1 MKKIVL
7 FLWGL
12 LLVGTLPT
20 HAQMIASNAHPIRQ
34 QPKSSGAPL
43 VTLRTA
49 LSELEKQYR
58 VSFIYRTDLV
68 DTKVVLNSYRE
79 RTVEEALS
87 NLLTDKGLTFEK
99 IQANFYVILAS
110 KEKGSRL
117 FRKVSQIERKAFEP
131 QMGDEPVT
139 SADINIMR
147 LERIGY
153 TTLSADRLLE
163 DVRGKVTDANG
174 EGLPGV
180 SVVIKGT
187 TRGTTTNGE
196 GEFTL
201 NVPANSTLVF
211 SFVGYASKEVAVNNR
226 TVVNV
231 SLVQDERALEEVVV
245 VGYGT
250 QKRASVTGAVS
261 SVTPKDLT
269 ALPVISAESA
279 MQGRVPGVRVVNNG
293 SPGQAPIVRIRG
305 IGSINYASGPL
316 YVIDGVPSGD
326 LNNLDPKD
334 IESLEVLK
342 DASAAAIYGSR
353 ASNGVVI
360 ISTKKGSKDGK
371 LHVNLDTYFG
381 TQSAWRK
388 LDLLNTQEYI
398 QYATALLGNAGIAM
412 PARLSNL
419 NTPIYE
425 GASQTFA
432 QTETNW
438 QDVMFRTA
446 PIQQHQISVSGG
458 NNVSR
463 FFASAGYFDQEGI
476 LIGTNYKRGNVRLNS
491 DHQINK
497 FLSFGQ
503 TLMISYDKSRTEQG
517 FGGGRTAVMQAI
529 RNLPYWPV
537 SDPTKVGGYS
547 SPTAADGTDPDN
559 PVRLAL
565 QDQSYNQRI
574 KLLGTLFA
582 EIKFTDFLK
591 YRFSFGADVVTNI
604 AQNIYPI
611 YNDGYKSRL
620 QADLQDNRSSFYSPI
635 LTNQLTFD
643 KTFGKHYINAT
654 AVVEKQSFRSSSLN
668 GNGFRPNNDIYVL
681 QGISNPG
688 VTSSLEESSLISYI
702 GRVNYEFAG
711 KYLISGSVRRDG
723 SSRFAPGNKWG
734 TFPSASLGWRVS
746 EEEFLKAVPSISE
759 LKIRASYGQT
769 GFNGIGNYAWQSLV
783 SADNTNYV
791 FGANRVLGSYFG
803 ALGNTALK
811 WETTTMTNLGVDLGL
826 FSNKL
831 TFTGEVYNRQT
842 DGLLLN
848 VPIPNSIGY
857 SSSPLANIGSMK
869 NWGYEFQVG
878 YSQNESDFRWNVSA
892 NMDIT
897 RNRVLSLATPSAA
910 IYSGRNDDFGG
921 GDITKTE
928 AGHPIQSFYGYL
940 VEGIYQSVDE
950 VYNSPLPQS
959 RPENREAHDPT
970 KNTSAGDIKFKDING
985 DGKIDASD
993 RVYLGSYIPKFSY
1006 GVNFG
1011 ANYKGFDL
1019 TLYLQGV
1026 YGNKIY
1032 NGTKVIEQ
1040 GMLRLFNAGK
1050 DALDAWTPTNTNTD
1064 VPRAISGDP
1073 NNNSRTSDRFIESGS
1088 YMRIK
1093 NLSIGYTIPASVL
1106 SRLTVNTL
1114 TKARIYVSSQNLL
1127 TFTKYTGLDPEI
1139 GVNGTAGD
1147 ASKLLTNGIDYGQY
1161 PQPRTLLIGLNIGF

>member
-1 MKKIVL
+1 ML
-7 FLWGL
+7 AGA
-12 LLVGTLPT
+12 LPT
-20 HAQMIASNAHPIRQ
+20 RAQMIASNGHRMWSQEKDVA
-34 QPKSSGAPL
+34 APM

-68 DTKVVLNSYRE
+68 DTKVALNANRA
-79 RTVEEALS
+79 RTLEEALT
-87 NLLTDKGLTFEK
+87 NLLVDKGLTFEK
-99 IQANFYVILAS
+99 IQANFYIIVAS
-110 KEKGSRL
+110 KEKGTRL
-117 FRKVSQIERKAFEP
+117 FRKINQIEKKAFDAPVGNEP
-131 QMGDEPVT
+131 IGL
-139 SADINIMR
+139 ADLNLTK

-153 TTLSADRLLE
+153 SVSSAERPLE
-163 DVRGKVTDANG
+163 DIKGKVSDANG
-174 EGLPGV
+174 DAMPGV

-187 TRGTTTNGE
+187 TRGTTTNSE
-196 GEFTL
+196 GEYTL
-201 NVPANSTLVF
+201 NVPGNSTLVF
-211 SFVGYASKEVAVNNR
+211 SFVGYVSQEIPINGR
-226 TVVNV
+226 TTLNV
-231 SLVQDERALEEVVV
+231 SLAQDEKALEEVVV

-261 SVTPKDLT
+261 SVTPKELT

-279 MQGRVPGVRVVNNG
+279 LQGRVPGVRVVNNG

-305 IGSINYASGPL
+305 VGSINYASGPL

-326 LNNLDPKD
+326 LNNLDPRD

-342 DASAAAIYGSR
+342 DASSAAIYGSR

-360 ISTKKGSKDGK
+360 ITTKRGSKDGK
-371 LHVNLDTYFG
+371 IHVSLDTYFG
-381 TQSAWRK
+381 TQSAWNK

-398 QYATALLGNAGIAM
+398 QYATTLLGNAGIAM
-412 PARLSNL
+412 PARLGNL

-432 QTETNW
+432 QTATDW
-438 QDVMFRTA
+438 QDVMLRTA
-446 PIQQHQISVSGG
+446 PIQQHQVSVSGG
-458 NNVSR
+458 NSLSR

-503 TLMISYDKSRTEQG
+503 TLMISYDKMRGEQG

-547 SPTAADGTDPDN
+547 SPTAADGSDPDN
-559 PVRLAL
+559 PVRIAL

-582 EIKFTDFLK
+582 EVRFTNFLK
-591 YRFSFGADVVTNI
+591 YRFSFGADVVTGLEK
-604 AQNIYPI
+604 NIYPI
-611 YNDGYKSRL
+611 YNDGYKSRV
-620 QADLQDNRSSFYSPI
+620 QNNIQDNRGSYYSPI
-635 LTNQLTFD
+635 LTNQLTFE
-643 KTFGKHYINAT
+643 KTFGKHYLTAT
-654 AVVEKQSFRSSSLN
+654 AVAEKQNFRGSTLN
-668 GNGFRPNNDIYVL
+668 GNGYRPNNDINVL

-688 VTSSLEESSLISYI
+688 VTSSLEENSLISYI

-711 KYLISGSVRRDG
+711 KYLVSGSVRRDG

-734 TFPSASLGWRVS
+734 TFPSASVGWRVS
-746 EEEFLKAVPSISE
+746 EEEFMKSVPAISE

-769 GFNGIGNYAWQSLV
+769 GNNNIGNYAWQSQIL
-783 SADNTNYV
+783 ADNTNYV
-791 FGANRVLGSYFG
+791 FGAEKVLGSYFSS
-803 ALGNTALK
+803 LGNTNLK
-811 WETTTMTNLGVDLGL
+811 WETTKMTNLGIDVGL

-831 TFTGEVYNRQT
+831 TFTGEVYNRRT
-842 DGLLLN
+842 DDLILS
-848 VPIPNSIGY
+848 VPLPNSLGY
-857 SSSPLANIGSMK
+857 SASPLANIGSMK

-878 YSQNESDFRWNVSA
+878 YSQNEGAFRWNVSG
-892 NMDIT
+892 NLDIT
-897 RNRVLSLATPSAA
+897 RNKVLSLATPSAT

-921 GDITKTE
+921 NDITKTE
-928 AGHPIQSFYGYL
+928 AGQSIQSFYGYQ
-940 VEGIYQSVDE
+940 VAGIFQTVDE
-950 VYNSPLPQS
+950 VFNAPLQI
-959 RPENREAHDPT
+959 RPDNREDYDPI
-970 KNTSAGDIKFKDING
+970 KHTSPGDIRFKDING
-985 DGKIDASD
+985 DGVINASD

-1006 GVNFG
+1006 GVNFS
-1011 ANYKGFDL
+1011 ANYKNFDL

-1026 YGNKIY
+1026 YGNKLY

-1050 DALDAWTPTNTNTD
+1050 DVLNAWTPTNTNTD

-1088 YMRIK
+1088 YMRVK
-1093 NLSIGYTIPASVL
+1093 NLSIGYSIPAPVL
-1106 SRLTVNTL
+1106 SRLTANTL

-1127 TFTKYTGLDPEI
+1127 TFTKYTGLDPEVGI
-1139 GVNGTAGD
+1139 NGNAADQT
-1147 ASKLLTNGIDYGQY
+1147 KLLVNGIDYGQY

>member
-7 FLWGL
+7 FLWGVL
-12 LLVGTLPT
+12 VVGTLPT
-20 HAQMIASNAHPIRQ
+20 YAQLIASNGQRVRQ
-34 QPKSSGAPL
+34 QEKDIAAPV
-43 VTLRTA
+43 VTLKAA
-49 LSELEKQYR
+49 LSELEKHYR

-68 DTKVVLNSYRE
+68 DTKVVMTGRRD
-79 RTVEEALS
+79 RTVEEALT
-87 NLLTDKGLTFEK
+87 NLLSDKGLTFEK
-99 IQANFYVILAS
+99 IQSNFYVIVAT
-110 KEKGSRL
+110 KEKGTRF
-117 FRKVSQIERKAFEP
+117 FRKINQIEKKVFEP
-131 QMGDEPVT
+131 QTGTEPVT
-139 SADINIMR
+139 SADLNITK

-153 TTLSADRLLE
+153 SVLSAERALE
-163 DVRGKVTDANG
+163 DIRGKVTDAAG

-180 SVVIKGT
+180 SVVIKGS
-187 TRGTTTNGE
+187 TRGTTTNGQ
-196 GEFTL
+196 GEFSI
-201 NVPANSTLVF
+201 NAPANATLVF
-211 SFVGYASKEVAVNNR
+211 SFVGYASKEMQVNGQ
-226 TVVNV
+226 TMLNV

-261 SVTPKDLT
+261 SVTPKELT

-293 SPGQAPIVRIRG
+293 SPGQSPIVRIRG
-305 IGSINYASGPL
+305 VGSINYASGPL

-371 LHVNLDTYFG
+371 LHVSLDTYFG
-381 TQSAWRK
+381 TQSAWKK

-412 PARLSNL
+412 PSRLSNL
-419 NTPIYE
+419 NTPIYN
-425 GASQTFA
+425 GATQTFA
-432 QTETNW
+432 QTATDW
-438 QDVMFRTA
+438 QDVMLRTA

-463 FFASAGYFDQEGI
+463 FFTSAGYFDQEGI
-476 LIGTNYKRGNVRLNS
+476 LIGTNYKRANVRINS
-491 DHQINK
+491 DHQVTK
-497 FLSFGQ
+497 FLTFGQ
-503 TLMISYDKSRTEQG
+503 TLMLSYDKMRGEQG
-517 FGGGRTAVMQAI
+517 FGGGRTAIMQAI

-559 PVRLAL
+559 PVRIAL
-565 QDQSYNQRI
+565 QDQSYTQRI
-574 KLLGTLFA
+574 KLLGTLFT
-582 EIKFTDFLK
+582 EIKFTNFLK

-604 AQNIYPI
+604 GNNIFPI
-611 YNDGYKSRL
+611 YNDGYKSRV
-620 QADLQDNRSSFYSPI
+620 QSDLQDNRSSYFSPI

-643 KTFGKHYINAT
+643 KTFGKHYVNVT
-654 AVVEKQSFRSSSLN
+654 AVAEKQNFRSSSLN
-668 GNGFRPNNDIYVL
+668 GNGFRPNNDIDVL

-688 VTSSLEESSLISYI
+688 VTSSRDESTLISYI
-702 GRVNYEFAG
+702 GRVNYDFAG
-711 KYLISGSVRRDG
+711 KYLISASVRRDG

-746 EEEFLKAVPSISE
+746 EEAFMKSVPAISE
-759 LKIRASYGQT
+759 LKIRGSIGQT
-769 GFNGIGNYAWQSLV
+769 GFNGIGSYAWQSLI

-791 FGANRVLGSYFG
+791 FGANRVLGSYFS
-803 ALGNTALK
+803 ALGNTDLK
-811 WETTTMTNLGVDLGL
+811 WETTTMTNVGVDMGL
-826 FSNKL
+826 LSNKL
-831 TFTGEVYNRQT
+831 TFTAEVYNRKT

-857 SSSPLANIGSMK
+857 ASPPLANIGSMK

-878 YSQNESDFRWNVSA
+878 YNQNEGDFRWNVSA
-892 NMDIT
+892 NMDVT
-897 RNRVLSLATPSAA
+897 RNQITSLATPSATL
-910 IYSGRNDDFGG
+910 YSGSNADFGG
-921 GDITKTE
+921 SDITKTE
-928 AGHPIQSFYGYL
+928 AGQPIQSFFGYQ
-940 VEGIYQSVDE
+940 VEGIYQSIDE
-950 VYNSPLPQS
+950 VYNSPRPQS
-959 RPENREAHDPT
+959 RPENREDHDPT
-970 KNTSAGDIKFKDING
+970 KNTSAGDIKFKDVNG
-985 DGKIDASD
+985 DGVIDASD

-1006 GVNFG
+1006 GVNLG
-1011 ANYKGFDL
+1011 ANYKNFDV
-1019 TLYLQGV
+1019 TVYLQGV

-1032 NGTKVIEQ
+1032 NGTKVIEE

-1050 DALDAWTPTNTNTD
+1050 GVLDAWTPTNTATD

-1073 NNNSRTSDRFIESGS
+1073 NNNTRTSDRFIESGS
-1088 YMRIK
+1088 YMRVK
-1093 NLSIGYTIPASVL
+1093 NISIGYTIPATIL
-1106 SRLTVNTL
+1106 GKLTMNTL
-1114 TKARIYVSSQNLL
+1114 TKARIYVSSTNLL
-1127 TFTKYTGLDPEI
+1127 TFTKYSGLDPEI
-1139 GVNGTAGD
+1139 GINGTAGD
-1147 ASKLLTNGIDYGQY
+1147 NTKLLTNGIDYGQY

>member
-7 FLWGL
+7 LLWGVV
-12 LLVGTLPT
+12 LVGTLPT
-20 HAQMIASNAHPIRQ
+20 RAQMIAANGHRVWQ
-34 QPKSSGAPL
+34 QEKDVAAPM

-68 DTKVVLNSYRE
+68 DTKVVLNGHRE
-79 RTVEEALS
+79 RTVEEALT
-87 NLLTDKGLTFEK
+87 NLLSDKGLTFEK
-99 IQANFYVILAS
+99 IQANFYVIVAS
-110 KEKGSRL
+110 KEKGTRF
-117 FRKVSQIERKAFEP
+117 FRKVNQIEKKGFDAPSGNEP
-131 QMGDEPVT
+131 LT
-139 SADINIMR
+139 SADLNLIK

-153 TTLSADRLLE
+153 SVLSGDRLVE
-163 DVRGKVTDANG
+163 DVSGKVTDS
-174 EGLPGV
+174 EGTGMPGV

-187 TRGTTTNGE
+187 TRGTTTNGQ
-196 GEFTL
+196 GEYAL
-201 NVPANSTLVF
+201 NAPSNATLVF
-211 SFVGYASKEVAVNNR
+211 SFVGYMTQEIPLNSRALL
-226 TVVNV
+226 NV
-231 SLVQDERALEEVVV
+231 TLVQDERALEEVVV

-261 SVTPKDLT
+261 SVAPKDLT

-305 IGSINYASGPL
+305 VGSINYASGPL

-371 LHVNLDTYFG
+371 LHVNFDTYFG
-381 TQSAWRK
+381 TQSPWKK

-398 QYATALLGNAGIAM
+398 QYATALLGNAKIAM
-412 PARLSNL
+412 PARLGNL
-419 NTPIYE
+419 NTPIYD

-438 QDVMFRTA
+438 QDVMLRPA
-446 PIQQHQISVSGG
+446 PIQQHQLSVSGG
-458 NNVSR
+458 NSISR

-503 TLMISYDKSRTEQG
+503 TLMISYDKMRGEQG

-547 SPTAADGTDPDN
+547 SPTAADGSDPDN
-559 PVRLAL
+559 PVRIAL

-574 KLLGTLFA
+574 KLLGTLFT
-582 EIKFTDFLK
+582 EIKFTSFLK
-591 YRFSFGADVVTNI
+591 YRFSFGADVVTNLGK
-604 AQNIYPI
+604 NIFPI
-611 YNDGYKSRL
+611 YNDGYKSRV
-620 QADLQDNRSSFYSPI
+620 QNNIQDNRASYYSPI

-643 KTFGKHYINAT
+643 NTFGKHYINAT
-654 AVVEKQSFRSSSLN
+654 VVAEKQSFRSSSLN
-668 GNGFRPNNDIYVL
+668 GNGFRPNNDISVL

-688 VTSSLEESSLISYI
+688 VTSSLDESSLISYI

-711 KYLISGSVRRDG
+711 KYLVSGSVRRDG

-746 EEEFLKAVPSISE
+746 EEAFLKSVPAISE
-759 LKIRASYGQT
+759 LKVRASYGET
-769 GFNGIGNYAWQSLV
+769 GFNGIGSYAWQSLI

-791 FGANRVLGSYFG
+791 FGANKVLGSYFD
-803 ALGNTALK
+803 ALGNTNLK
-811 WETTTMTNLGVDLGL
+811 WETTKMTNVGVDLGL
-826 FSNKL
+826 FGNKV
-831 TFTGEVYNRQT
+831 TFTGEVYNRKT
-842 DGLLLN
+842 DGLLLS

-878 YSQNESDFRWNVSA
+878 YNQNEGDFRWNVSG
-892 NMDIT
+892 NLDIT
-897 RNRVLSLATPSAA
+897 RNKVLSLATPSAT
-910 IYSGRNDDFGG
+910 IYSGNNADFGG
-921 GDITKTE
+921 ADITKTE
-928 AGHPIQSFYGYL
+928 AGQPIQSFYGYL

-950 VYNSPLPQS
+950 VYNSPTPQS
-959 RPENREAHDPT
+959 RPVNREDHDPS
-970 KNTSAGDIKFKDING
+970 KNTSAGDIKFKDVNG
-985 DGKIDASD
+985 DGIVNASD

-1019 TLYLQGV
+1019 TVYLQGV
-1026 YGNKIY
+1026 YGNKLY

-1050 DALDAWTPTNTNTD
+1050 DVLNAWTPTNTGTD

-1088 YMRIK
+1088 YMRVK

-1139 GVNGTAGD
+1139 GVNGSAGD

>member
-7 FLWGL
+7 L
-12 LLVGTLPT
+12 LGGALLAGALPT
-20 HAQMIASNAHPIRQ
+20 RAQMIASNGHRMWSQEKDVA
-34 QPKSSGAPL
+34 APM

-68 DTKVVLNSYRE
+68 DTKVALNANRA
-79 RTVEEALS
+79 RTLEEALT
-87 NLLTDKGLTFEK
+87 NLLVDKGLTFEK
-99 IQANFYVILAS
+99 IQANFYIIVAS
-110 KEKGSRL
+110 KEKGTRL
-117 FRKVSQIERKAFEP
+117 FRKINQIEKKAFDAPVGNEP
-131 QMGDEPVT
+131 IGL
-139 SADINIMR
+139 ADLNLTK

-153 TTLSADRLLE
+153 SVSSAERPLE
-163 DVRGKVTDANG
+163 DIKGKVSDANG
-174 EGLPGV
+174 DAMPGV

-187 TRGTTTNGE
+187 TRGTTTNSE
-196 GEFTL
+196 GEYTL
-201 NVPANSTLVF
+201 NVPGNSTLVF
-211 SFVGYASKEVAVNNR
+211 SFVGYVSQEIPINGR
-226 TVVNV
+226 TTLNV
-231 SLVQDERALEEVVV
+231 SLAQDDKALEEVVV

-261 SVTPKDLT
+261 SVTPKELT

-279 MQGRVPGVRVVNNG
+279 LQGRVPGVRVVNNG

-305 IGSINYASGPL
+305 VGSINYASGPL

-360 ISTKKGSKDGK
+360 ITTKRGSKDGK
-371 LHVNLDTYFG
+371 IHVSLDTYFG
-381 TQSAWRK
+381 TQSAWNK

-398 QYATALLGNAGIAM
+398 QYATMLLGNAGIAM
-412 PARLSNL
+412 PVRLSNL

-438 QDVMFRTA
+438 QDVMLRTA
-446 PIQQHQISVSGG
+446 PIQQHQVSVSGG
-458 NNVSR
+458 NSLSR

-503 TLMISYDKSRTEQG
+503 TLMISYDKMRGEQG
-517 FGGGRTAVMQAI
+517 NGGGRPAVMQTI

-547 SPTAADGTDPDN
+547 SPTAADGSDPDN
-559 PVRLAL
+559 PVRIAL

-574 KLLGTLFA
+574 KLLGTLFS
-582 EIKFTDFLK
+582 EIRFTNFLR
-591 YRFSFGADVVTNI
+591 YRFSFGADVVTNLGK
-604 AQNIYPI
+604 NIFPI
-611 YNDGYKSRL
+611 YNDGYKSRV
-620 QADLQDNRSSFYSPI
+620 QNNIQDNRASYYSPI

-643 KTFGKHYINAT
+643 NTFGKHYINAT
-654 AVVEKQSFRSSSLN
+654 LVAEKQNFRSSGLN
-668 GNGFRPNNDIYVL
+668 GNGFRPNNDINVL

-688 VTSSLEESSLISYI
+688 VTSSLDESSLISYI

-711 KYLISGSVRRDG
+711 KYLVSGSVRRDG

-746 EEEFLKAVPSISE
+746 EEAFLKSVPAISE
-759 LKIRASYGQT
+759 LKVRASYGET
-769 GFNGIGNYAWQSLV
+769 GFNGIGSYAWQSLI

-791 FGANRVLGSYFG
+791 FGANKVLGSYFD
-803 ALGNTALK
+803 ALGNTDLK
-811 WETTTMTNLGVDLGL
+811 WETTKMTNFGVDLGL

-831 TFTGEVYNRQT
+831 TFTGEVYNRRT
-842 DGLLLN
+842 DGLLLS

-878 YSQNESDFRWNVSA
+878 YNKNEGDFRWNVSG
-892 NMDIT
+892 NLDIT
-897 RNRVLSLATPSAA
+897 RNKVLSLATPSAT
-910 IYSGRNDDFGG
+910 IYSGKNDDYGG
-921 GDITKTE
+921 ADITKTE
-928 AGHPIQSFYGYL
+928 AGQPIQSFYGYL
-940 VEGIYQSVDE
+940 TNGIFQSVDE
-950 VYNSPLPQS
+950 VYSSPAQNRAES
-959 RPENREAHDPT
+959 RETHDPT

-985 DGKIDASD
+985 DGIINASD

-1006 GVNFG
+1006 GVNFS
-1011 ANYKGFDL
+1011 ANYKNFDL

-1026 YGNKIY
+1026 YGNKLY

-1050 DALDAWTPTNTNTD
+1050 DVLNAWTPTNTNTD

-1088 YMRIK
+1088 YMRVK
-1093 NLSIGYTIPASVL
+1093 NLSIGYTIPANVL

-1127 TFTKYTGLDPEI
+1127 TFTKYTGLDPEV
-1139 GVNGTAGD
+1139 GVNGSAGD

>member
-1 MKKIVL
+1 ML
-7 FLWGL
+7 AGA
-12 LLVGTLPT
+12 LPT
-20 HAQMIASNAHPIRQ
+20 RAQMIASNGHRVWPQEKDVA
-34 QPKSSGAPL
+34 APM

-49 LSELEKQYR
+49 LSELEKHYR

-68 DTKVVLNSYRE
+68 DMKVALNANRG
-79 RTVEEALS
+79 RTVEEALN
-87 NLLTDKGLTFEK
+87 NLLADKGLTFEK
-99 IQANFYVILAS
+99 IQANFYIIVAS
-110 KEKGSRL
+110 KDKSTRFL
-117 FRKVSQIERKAFEP
+117 RKIGQIEKKAFEAP
-131 QMGDEPVT
+131 VGNEPIGLGDLNLT
-139 SADINIMR
+139 K

-153 TTLSADRLLE
+153 SVSSAERPLE
-163 DVRGKVTDANG
+163 DIKGKVSDANG
-174 EGLPGV
+174 DAMPGV

-187 TRGTTTNGE
+187 TRGTTTNSE
-196 GEFTL
+196 GAYSL
-201 NVPANSTLVF
+201 NVPGNSTLVF
-211 SFVGYASKEVAVNNR
+211 SFVGYASQEIPINGR
-226 TVVNV
+226 TTLNV
-231 SLVQDERALEEVVV
+231 TLAQDEKALEEIVV

-261 SVTPKDLT
+261 SVTPKELT

-279 MQGRVPGVRVVNNG
+279 LQGRVPGVRVVNNG

-305 IGSINYASGPL
+305 VGSINNASGPL
-316 YVIDGVPSGD
+316 YVIDGVPSSD

-342 DASAAAIYGSR
+342 DASSAAIYGSR
-353 ASNGVVI
+353 GANGVVI
-360 ISTKKGSKDGK
+360 ITTKRGSKDGK
-371 LHVNLDTYFG
+371 IHVSLDTYFG
-381 TQSAWRK
+381 TQSAWKK

-438 QDVMFRTA
+438 QDVMLRTA
-446 PIQQHQISVSGG
+446 PIQQHQVSVSGG
-458 NNVSR
+458 NSLSR
-463 FFASAGYFDQEGI
+463 FFASVGYFDQEGI

-503 TLMISYDKSRTEQG
+503 TLMISYDKMRGEQG

-547 SPTAADGTDPDN
+547 SPTAADGSDPDN
-559 PVRLAL
+559 PVRIAL
-565 QDQSYNQRI
+565 QDQSYTQRI

-582 EIKFTDFLK
+582 EVRFTNFLK

-604 AQNIYPI
+604 GQNIFPI
-611 YNDGYKSRL
+611 YNDGYKSRV
-620 QADLQDNRSSFYSPI
+620 QNNIQDNRNSYYSPI
-635 LTNQLTFD
+635 LTNQLTFE
-643 KTFGKHYINAT
+643 KTFGKHYVTAT
-654 AVVEKQSFRSSSLN
+654 AVAEKQNSRGSSLN
-668 GNGFRPNNDIYVL
+668 GNGYRPNNDINVL

-688 VTSSLEESSLISYI
+688 VTSVLEENSLISYI
-702 GRVNYEFAG
+702 GRVNYEFGG

-723 SSRFAPGNKWG
+723 SSRFAPGRKWG
-734 TFPSASLGWRVS
+734 TFPAASVGWRIS
-746 EEEFLKAVPSISE
+746 EEEFLKSVPSISE
-759 LKIRASYGQT
+759 LKIRASYGET
-769 GFNGIGNYAWQSLV
+769 GNNSIGNYAWQSLI

-791 FGANRVLGSYFG
+791 FGANKVLGSYFS
-803 ALGNTALK
+803 ALGNTKLS
-811 WETTTMTNLGVDLGL
+811 WESTTMTNFGIDLGL
-826 FSNKL
+826 FSNRL
-831 TFTGEVYNRQT
+831 TFTAETYNRRT

-857 SSSPLANIGSMK
+857 STAPLANIGSMK
-869 NWGYEFQVG
+869 NWGYEFQIG
-878 YSQNESDFRWNVSA
+878 YSKNEGDFRWNLSG
-892 NMDIT
+892 NLDMT
-897 RNRVLSLATPSAA
+897 RNKVLSLATPSAT
-910 IYSGRNDDFGG
+910 IYSGANSDFGG
-921 GDITKTE
+921 ADITKTE
-928 AGHPIQSFYGYL
+928 AGQPIQSFYGYL
-940 VEGIYQSVDE
+940 VEGIYQTVDE
-950 VYNSPLPQS
+950 VYNSPKPQS
-959 RPENREAHDPT
+959 RPDNREAHDPT

-985 DGKIDASD
+985 DGVVNASD

-1006 GVNFG
+1006 GVNFS
-1011 ANYKGFDL
+1011 ANYKNFDL

-1026 YGNKIY
+1026 YGNKLY

-1050 DALDAWTPTNTNTD
+1050 DVLNAWTPTNTNTD

-1088 YMRIK
+1088 YMRVK
-1093 NLSIGYTIPASVL
+1093 NLSIGYSIPAPIL
-1106 SRLTVNTL
+1106 SKFTANTL
-1114 TKARIYVSSQNLL
+1114 TRARIYVSSQNLL
-1127 TFTKYTGLDPEI
+1127 TFTGYTGLDPEI
-1139 GVNGTAGD
+1139 GVNGGAGD
-1147 ASKLLTNGIDYGQY
+1147 TSKLLTNGIDYGQY